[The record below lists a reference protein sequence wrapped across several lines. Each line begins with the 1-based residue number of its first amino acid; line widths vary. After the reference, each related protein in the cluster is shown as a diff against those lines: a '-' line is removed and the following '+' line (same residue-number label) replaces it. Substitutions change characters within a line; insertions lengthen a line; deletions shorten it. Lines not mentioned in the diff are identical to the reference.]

1 MPRHGDAET
10 GYGMDLG
17 GRLAWT
23 DRTLLAHVVDGLSV
37 TDDGFDRW
45 RDLLAAANARLLPGT
60 VTRGGRRHGFQNT
73 VVRVQDQYGVGVD
86 GRLLEARH

>member
-23 DRTLLAHVVDGLSV
+23 DRTLLAHVVHGLSF
-37 TDDGFDRW
+37 TDDEIGGVCIRA
-45 RDLLAAANARLLPGT
+45 RDISTFFQPHRTALLTLQLNG
-60 VTRGGRRHGFQNT
+60 
-73 VVRVQDQYGVGVD
+73 
-86 GRLLEARH
+86 

>member
-37 TDDGFDRW
+37 TDGGIGGIGGVRIRA
-45 RDLLAAANARLLPGT
+45 RDIATFFQPHRTALVTLQLNGQQAEETLLP
-60 VTRGGRRHGFQNT
+60 
-73 VVRVQDQYGVGVD
+73 
-86 GRLLEARH
+86 